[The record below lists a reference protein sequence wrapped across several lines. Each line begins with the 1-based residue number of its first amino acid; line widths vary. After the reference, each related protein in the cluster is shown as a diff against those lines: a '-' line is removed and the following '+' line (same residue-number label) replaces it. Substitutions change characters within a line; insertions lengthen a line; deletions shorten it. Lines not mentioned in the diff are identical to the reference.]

1 MTSPLIDALSPKL
14 RKQIGLAVLLA
25 MLSGISSTALLGLS
39 GWFLTAAGIAG
50 GAGAGKAFNHLYPS
64 AGVRGFAFGR
74 VLARYAEQL
83 VGHDATLRYS
93 ATLRASIFRAQAR
106 ALRGFTPMPA
116 KTLATLFD
124 DVEAVESGFL
134 RILLPAAT
142 VFASVLAAALVAG
155 TSHLLSAILVL
166 VGAVIGGMLIPGIA
180 VRSTVGPAEH
190 HAEETDLVR
199 STLSAMIENAVELD
213 VYGALP
219 DQCRAIES
227 QMRAHQDSADRLER
241 PFRRISPL
249 NAALGGFI
257 ALSILFIVKDLGTG
271 VPLAVAGALA
281 TLSAFDALG
290 AMTRVMDALPRFRRA
305 AQRLAALLTQEPAV
319 PAPSVD
325 KAVPVKQLLP
335 IDIRKLAPQAAVAA
349 ARAGAVSLSIPPRSV
364 TLIEGRSGA
373 GKTTLL
379 ETLLRLHPVEPGKL
393 YYNGV
398 DAANT
403 RPAAILAHAA
413 MSPQFEAYIPGSL
426 RDQFLLANPN
436 ATDEDIWR
444 ALTISGL
451 DKVIKNRPTQ
461 LDTTLFE
468 GDPGFSGG
476 EMRRLSLA
484 RALMNEPSL
493 LILDEPFAGME
504 TVMAENIARR
514 LIDWADEGDRALV
527 IALHEPLAVDWRPLT
542 VQTLRIEAAPE

>member
-1 MTSPLIDALSPKL
+1 MRPLIDALSPKL
-14 RKQIGLAVLLA
+14 RKQIGFAILLA

-50 GAGAGKAFNHLYPS
+50 GAGVGKAFNHLYPS

-93 ATLRASIFRAQAR
+93 ATLRASIFSAQAR

-142 VFASVLAAALVAG
+142 VLASVVAAALVAG
-155 TSHLLSAILVL
+155 TSHLASAGLVL
-166 VGAVIGGMLIPGIA
+166 VGAVFGGLLVPGLA
-180 VRSTVGPAEH
+180 VRSTEALADH
-190 HAEETDLVR
+190 HARKTDLVR
-199 STLSAMIENAVELD
+199 ANLSAMIENAVELD

-219 DQCRAIES
+219 DQCHGIDA
-227 QMRAHQDSADRLER
+227 QMQAHQTSADRLER

-249 NAALGGFI
+249 NAALGGVI
-257 ALSILFIVKDLGTG
+257 ALAILLIVKDRGTG

-305 AQRLAALLTQEPAV
+305 AHRLSSLLTHDPAV
-319 PAPSVD
+319 PAPSID
-325 KAVPVKQLLP
+325 KAAPVPALLP
-335 IDIRKLAPQAAVAA
+335 IDLHELTPQAASTA
-349 ARAGAVSLSIPPRSV
+349 ARACAVSFTIRPKSV

-393 YYNGV
+393 YYHGI
-398 DAANT
+398 DATET

-413 MSPQFEAYIPGSL
+413 MSPQFEAYIPGTL
-426 RDQFLLANPN
+426 RDQFLLANPG

-451 DKVIKNRPTQ
+451 DDVIKTRPEKLETI
-461 LDTTLFE
+461 LFE
-468 GDPGFSGG
+468 GDPGLSGG

-484 RALMNEPSL
+484 RALINKPAL
-493 LILDEPFAGME
+493 LVLDEPFAGME
-504 TVMAENIARR
+504 KGMAETIATR
-514 LIDWADEGDRALV
+514 LTNWAAESDRALV
-527 IALHEPLAVDWRPLT
+527 IALHESLAVDWQPLR
-542 VQTLRIEAAPE
+542 VQNVQIDAAPQ